1 VLTEV
6 YAQLEVE
13 ANVQEEA
20 VPSGTKADPRLKRM
34 VLSQSLPYKTETL
47 DEMDARLEHIAGR
60 LVDTIEAGDWDQPF
74 QYWSA
79 RLME

>member
-1 VLTEV
+1 
-6 YAQLEVE
+6 
-13 ANVQEEA
+13 
-20 VPSGTKADPRLKRM
+20 M